1 MRRVAPTRDPG
12 TQAPEGICLTGV
24 VNTICCLYLSDK
36 FRASNEVVSDVLL
49 ALCESTKSR
58 VTVVDDVGRLVQAY
72 DLASAK
78 GPRARPWTRVA
89 AISADDADYAALQEM
104 CGNRK
109 SIVAD
114 FDSFATTR
122 SKIDRDWC
130 SGRWHIGAAPAVG
143 NEVA

>member
-1 MRRVAPTRDPG
+1 M
-12 TQAPEGICLTGV
+12 
-24 VNTICCLYLSDK
+24 VNTICCLYLSEK

-49 ALCESTKSR
+49 ALSESTKSK
-58 VTVVDDVGRLVQAY
+58 VTVVGDVGRLLQAY

-114 FDSFATTR
+114 FDSFATSR
-122 SKIDRDWC
+122 SRIDRDWC
-130 SGRWHIGAAPAVG
+130 PGRWHIGAPPAVR
-143 NEVA
+143 NDAA